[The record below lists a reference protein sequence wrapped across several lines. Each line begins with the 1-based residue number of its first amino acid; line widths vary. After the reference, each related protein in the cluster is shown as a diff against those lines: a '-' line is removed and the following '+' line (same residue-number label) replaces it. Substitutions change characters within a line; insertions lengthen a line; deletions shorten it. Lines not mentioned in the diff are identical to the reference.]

1 MRTSVAKLIRVA
13 KLVKLDVL
21 VNILKS
27 MKGFGICYNVPSM
40 FIVNLVNN
48 FERVL

>member
-1 MRTSVAKLIRVA
+1 MRTSVAKLIRA
-13 KLVKLDVL
+13 KLVKLVVL

-27 MKGFGICYNVPSM
+27 MTGFDIRYNVPSM
-40 FIVNLVNN
+40 LIVNLVNN